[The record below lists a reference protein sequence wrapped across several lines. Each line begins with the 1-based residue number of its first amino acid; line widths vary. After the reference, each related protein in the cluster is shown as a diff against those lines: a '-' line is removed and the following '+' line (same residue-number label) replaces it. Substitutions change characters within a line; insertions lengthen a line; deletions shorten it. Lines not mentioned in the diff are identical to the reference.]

1 MNHDFNT
8 LRTSWNFPT
17 VIRFG
22 AGSISLLPRA
32 CAEQG
37 MRRPL
42 LVTDPGLAN
51 APMVTAM
58 LADCRAAGLG
68 AELFA
73 EVKPNPTGGNVEAGL
88 KVFRAG
94 KHDGV
99 VVVGGGSA
107 MDAGKV
113 IAFMA
118 GQSLPVWHF
127 DDAGPGWKDAS
138 LEGVAPIIA
147 VPTTAGTGS
156 EVGRAGVIVNE
167 ETQRKIIVFH
177 PTMLPA
183 VVIEDPTLTVGLPA
197 HLTAAT
203 GIDAFTHCL
212 EAFCAPS
219 FHPLAEG
226 VAVEGMRLV
235 KEYLPRA
242 YKDGA
247 DLEARGQMLIAA
259 SMGATAFQKGLGGIH
274 AISHPVGALYDTHHG
289 LTNAVVMP
297 YVLAFNRPAVEDKIE
312 RLAAFLG
319 ISNGFDGFLDWIL
332 DFRRDL
338 GIPHSLSDIN
348 VDAAR
353 AAEIGRYAAEDPSA
367 GGNPIPLDAAILQR
381 LFEQAVVGDLAV

>member
-8 LRTSWNFPT
+8 LRATWSFPT
-17 VIRFG
+17 IIRFG
-22 AGSISLLPRA
+22 TGSISLLPKA
-32 CAEQG
+32 CTDQG
-37 MRRPL
+37 MQRPL
-42 LVTDPGLAN
+42 LVTDPGLAGT
-51 APMVTAM
+51 PMLAAM
-58 LADCRAAGLG
+58 LADCRKAGLG
-68 AELFA
+68 AELFS
-73 EVKPNPTGGNVEAGL
+73 EVKPNPTGGTVEAGL
-88 KVFRAG
+88 AAFRAG
-94 KHDGV
+94 GHDGV
-99 VVVGGGSA
+99 VAVGGGSA

-118 GQSLPVWHF
+118 GQSLPLWHF
-127 DDAGPGWKDAS
+127 DDNGPGWKDAAP
-138 LEGVAPIIA
+138 EGIAPIIA

-167 ETQRKIIVFH
+167 QTHRKIIFFH
-177 PTMLPA
+177 PKMLPA
-183 VVIEDPTLTVGLPA
+183 VVIEDPRLTTGLPP

-212 EAFCAPS
+212 EAYCAPG

-242 YKDGA
+242 YRDGA
-247 DLEARGQMLIAA
+247 DIEARGQMLIAA

-274 AISHPVGALYDTHHG
+274 SISHPVGALYDTHHG

-297 YVLAFNRPAVEDKIE
+297 YVLAFNRPAVETKIG

-319 ISNGFDGFLDWIL
+319 IAGRFDGFMDWVL
-332 DFRRDL
+332 GFRRDL
-338 GIPHSLSDIN
+338 GIPHTLAEIG

-353 AAEIGRYAAEDPSA
+353 SEEIGRYAAIDPTA
-367 GGNPIPLDAAILQR
+367 AGNPVPLTPAILQR
-381 LFEQAVVGDLAV
+381 LFEDAVAGKL

>member
-1 MNHDFNT
+1 MTHDFNT
-8 LRTSWNFPT
+8 LRATWSFPT

-22 AGSISLLPRA
+22 AGMITLLPRA

-37 MRRPL
+37 MSRPL
-42 LVTDPGLAN
+42 LVTDPGLAGT
-51 APMVTAM
+51 PMVAAM
-58 LADCRAAGLG
+58 LEDCRKAGLG
-68 AELFA
+68 AEIFS

-88 KVFRAG
+88 KAFRAG

-118 GQSLPVWHF
+118 GQSLPLWHF
-127 DDAGPGWKDAS
+127 DDNGPGWKDAT
-138 LEGVAPIIA
+138 LDGIAPIIA

-167 ETQRKIIVFH
+167 ETHQKIIIFH
-177 PTMLPA
+177 PKMLPA
-183 VVIEDPTLTVGLPA
+183 VVIEDPRLTIGLPP

-212 EAFCAPS
+212 EAYCAPG

-242 YKDGA
+242 YKDGT
-247 DLEARGQMLIAA
+247 DIEARGQMLIAA

-274 AISHPVGALYDTHHG
+274 SISHPVGALYDTHHG

-297 YVLAFNRPAVEDKIE
+297 YVLAFNRPAVEAKIG

-319 ISNGFDGFLDWIL
+319 IAGGFDGFLDWVL
-332 DFRRDL
+332 AFRRDL
-338 GIPHSLSDIN
+338 GIPHTLAEIG

-353 AAEIGRYAAEDPSA
+353 AEEIGKYAAIDPTA
-367 GGNPIPLDAAILQR
+367 GSNPIPLDAAILQK
-381 LFEQAVVGDLAV
+381 LFEDAVAGRL

>member
-1 MNHDFNT
+1 MNHDFTT
-8 LRTSWNFPT
+8 LRATWTFPT
-17 VIRFG
+17 TIRFG
-22 AGSISLLPRA
+22 SGSITLLPKT

-37 MRRPL
+37 MQRPL
-42 LVTDPGLAN
+42 LVSDPGLSGT
-51 APMVTAM
+51 PMVAAM
-58 LADCRAAGLG
+58 LEDCRKAGLG
-68 AELFA
+68 AEIFA
-73 EVKPNPTGGNVEAGL
+73 QVKPNPTGGNVEAGL
-88 KVFRAG
+88 AAFRAG
-94 KHDGV
+94 SHDGV

-118 GQSLPVWHF
+118 GQSLPLWHF
-127 DDAGPGWKDAS
+127 DDNGPGWKDAAP
-138 LEGVAPIIA
+138 EGIAPIIA

-167 ETQRKIIVFH
+167 ETHQKIIIFH
-177 PTMLPA
+177 PKMLPA
-183 VVIEDPTLTVGLPA
+183 VVIQDPRLTIGLPP

-212 EAFCAPS
+212 EAYCAPG

-242 YKDGA
+242 YKDGT
-247 DLEARGQMLIAA
+247 DIEARGQMLIAA

-274 AISHPVGALYDTHHG
+274 SISHPVGARYDTHHG

-297 YVLAFNRPAVEDKIE
+297 YVLVFNRPAVEGKIG
-312 RLAAFLG
+312 RLAAFLSIAG
-319 ISNGFDGFLDWIL
+319 GFDGFLDWVL
-332 DFRRDL
+332 AFRRDL
-338 GIPHSLSDIN
+338 GIPHTLAEIG

-353 AAEIGRYAAEDPSA
+353 AEEIGKYAAIDPTA
-367 GGNPIPLDAAILQR
+367 GSNPVPLDAAILQK
-381 LFEQAVVGDLAV
+381 LFEDAVAGRL